1 MTSPCLHY
9 DCENKNSFGYC
20 KTSACIH
27 PKYSQQTVCGT
38 YNATPRVV
46 IKSTIEPQRWIPCS
60 ERLPEKDM
68 CFYLVT
74 IANHGLNF
82 TTTLPDD
89 VDVVRWDYD
98 RRKGCNS
105 WHWCTER
112 TVIAWMPLPEPY
124 KGERNETD

>member
-1 MTSPCLHY
+1 MKGLFIPGITAEMFRNGRLES
-9 DCENKNSFGYC
+9 
-20 KTSACIH
+20 
-27 PKYSQQTVCGT
+27 
-38 YNATPRVV
+38 
-46 IKSTIEPQRWIPCS
+46 IEALMAEGEICDIDYEPEQRWIPCS
-60 ERLPEKDM
+60 ERLPEKETH
-68 CFYLVT
+68 FYLTT

-98 RRKGCNS
+98 RRKGHNS

-124 KGERNETD
+124 EGGKDETD

>member
-1 MTSPCLHY
+1 MKYRIEFELPDNDTVLRNIKTA
-9 DCENKNSFGYC
+9 DVGWAIWGYNGYT
-20 KTSACIH
+20 KAK
-27 PKYSQQTVCGT
+27 PVQ
-38 YNATPRVV
+38 
-46 IKSTIEPQRWIPCS
+46 EWIPCE
-60 ERLPEKDM
+60 ERLPEKDT
-68 CFYLVT
+68 CFYLAT

-98 RRKGCNS
+98 RRKGHNS

-124 KGERNETD
+124 AERTVKSNADVNT

>member
-1 MTSPCLHY
+1 MADLINRQAAIDGADAIITRDTSGNNDVVKAMTAWKSYVEALP
-9 DCENKNSFGYC
+9 
-20 KTSACIH
+20 SAQ
-27 PKYSQQTVCGT
+27 PK
-38 YNATPRVV
+38 
-46 IKSTIEPQRWIPCS
+46 QRWIPCS
-60 ERLPEKDM
+60 ERLPEKDTH
-68 CFYLVT
+68 FYLTT

-98 RRKGCNS
+98 RRKGHNS

-124 KGERNETD
+124 EEDK